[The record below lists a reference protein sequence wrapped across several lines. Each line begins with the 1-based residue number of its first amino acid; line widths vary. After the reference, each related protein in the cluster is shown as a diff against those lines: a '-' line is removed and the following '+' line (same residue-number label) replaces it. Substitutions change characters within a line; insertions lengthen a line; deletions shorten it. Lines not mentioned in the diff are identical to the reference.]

1 MKRCAKTPDLRISR
15 AKLLVWFSLC
25 LIFTLQI
32 LSAISFSQTPN
43 LEWVRTY
50 GPSDS
55 LADFLNDMDID
66 TNGNVYVT
74 GRIAVNSQN
83 TNYAT
88 VKYNSAGVQQW
99 VATYNGIGTN
109 SIDEAVALRVDKAGN
124 VFVTGYSEARGF
136 LSDTYVTIKY
146 NTNGV
151 MQWLAKYDGGVRDDP
166 KAIFVDDS
174 GYVYISGI
182 SYKSGQGSDYLT
194 IKYDKNGDSV
204 WVKRYNGPMSQND
217 NARDMTVDGMGN
229 VYVTGDSQDDYLTIK
244 YSPQG
249 QLLWAQRYTIGLDI
263 SWKVVTD
270 NNGNVFV
277 TGTVSINNNDD
288 ILTIKY
294 LPDGSLAWYNRYNGT
309 ANSLDNAK
317 DMKLDPSQNIYVTGV
332 SSTNSTGTDY
342 ITIKYNQNGDTNW
355 VRYFTNGSTMDN
367 DIAYSIDVD
376 GIGVYV
382 TGRAYD
388 INSSFQITTV
398 KYDLNGNL
406 IWVTEFN
413 NNNSTGNKIGK
424 KVKVFNGIVVVA
436 GDGPMTT
443 NRNFI
448 TIKYNQLVGINNAHN
463 SVPNV
468 IKLSNYPNPFNP
480 VSIINYYIPQNDIYT
495 LNIYD
500 VTGKEVE
507 ILFKEMKQRG
517 GYSLNY
523 NAMDLSAG
531 IYFMKLSSSKY
542 IITHKIVVLK

>member
-1 MKRCAKTPDLRISR
+1 MLVRI
-15 AKLLVWFSLC
+15 SLC
-25 LIFTLQI
+25 LIFALQI

-151 MQWLAKYDGGVRDDP
+151 MQWLARYDGGVRDDP

-204 WVKRYNGPMSQND
+204 WVKRYNGPMNQND

-229 VYVTGDSQDDYLTIK
+229 VYVTGDSQDDYLTVK

-249 QLLWAQRYTIGLDI
+249 QLLWAQRYSIGLDI

-367 DIAYSIDVD
+367 DIAYSLYVNNS
-376 GIGVYV
+376 GIYV
-382 TGRAYD
+382 TGRAY
-388 INSSFQITTV
+388 NQSSNYDMATV
-398 KYDLNGNL
+398 KYDLEGTER
-406 IWVTEFN
+406 WVARYL
-413 NNNSTGNKIGK
+413 GIAK
-424 KVKVFNGIVVVA
+424 KVILSKDGSVVVA
-436 GDGPMTT
+436 GNIVLTIP
-443 NRNFI
+443 NQNYI
-448 TIKYNQLVGINNAHN
+448 TVKYDQLLGLGNPTVSI
-463 SVPNV
+463 PFE
-468 IKLSNYPNPFNP
+468 IKLSSYPNPFNP
-480 VSIINYYIPQNDIYT
+480 GSTINYYVPENDIYT

-517 GYSLNY
+517 RYSLKY

-531 IYFMKLSSSKY
+531 IYFLKLSSSKHQL
-542 IITHKIVVLK
+542 THKIVVVK

>member
-1 MKRCAKTPDLRISR
+1 MKRCAKTLDLRVSR
-15 AKLLVWFSLC
+15 AKLLVRISLC

-32 LSAISFSQTPN
+32 LPAISFSQTPN
-43 LEWVRTY
+43 LEWIRTY

-66 TNGNVYVT
+66 TSGNVYVT

-99 VATYNGIGTN
+99 VATYNGIGSN

-136 LSDTYVTIKY
+136 LSDTYATIKY

-151 MQWLAKYDGGVRDDP
+151 MQWLARYDGGVQDDP
-166 KAIFVDDS
+166 TAIFVDDS
-174 GYVYISGI
+174 GYVYVSGI
-182 SYKSGQGSDYLT
+182 SYKTGQGADYLT

-204 WVKRYNGPMSQND
+204 WVKRYNGPMNQND

-229 VYVTGDSQDDYLTIK
+229 VYVTGDSEDDYLTIK

-294 LPDGSLAWYNRYNGT
+294 LPDGSLAWYNRYNGA
-309 ANSLDNAK
+309 ANRLDIAK
-317 DMKLDPSQNIYVTGV
+317 DMKLDPNQNIYVAGV
-332 SSTNSTGTDY
+332 SSTNATGTDY

-355 VRYFTNGSTMDN
+355 VRYFTNGITMDN

-376 GIGVYV
+376 GMGVYV

-388 INSSFQITTV
+388 INNSFQITTV

-424 KVKVFNGIVVVA
+424 KVKVFDGIVVVA

-448 TIKYNQLVGINNAHN
+448 TIKYSQLVWINNAHN
-463 SVPNV
+463 SVPSV

-507 ILFKEMKQRG
+507 IFFKEMKQRG
-517 GYSLNY
+517 GYSLKY

-542 IITHKIVVLK
+542 NITHKIVVLK